1 MMEAMGFDFDH
12 GRLDISH
19 HPFCGGVPSDVRM
32 TTRYTIS
39 EFVSS
44 LMGILHETGHG
55 LYEQGLPKEW
65 GHWPVGKARG
75 MAIHESQSLFVEKQI
90 ARSAEFWA
98 WAIPIIQEHL
108 GKDALPG
115 FDMED
120 VLAHV
125 HRIEPGLIRVDA
137 DEATYPLHVILRFE
151 LEQQLIAGKLAPK
164 DVPEAWDA
172 RMREYLRL
180 STIDDPANGPMQD
193 VHWPSGA
200 FGYFPS
206 YTLGALIAAQL
217 WAALERDIPDAREHM
232 RHGRFV
238 PLNDWR
244 RAHIWSQGSR
254 WSTPELLKRATGEPL
269 TARHF
274 MDHLNRRYLDS

>member
-1 MMEAMGFDFDH
+1 
-12 GRLDISH
+12 
-19 HPFCGGVPSDVRM
+19 
-32 TTRYTIS
+32 
-39 EFVSS
+39 
-44 LMGILHETGHG
+44 
-55 LYEQGLPKEW
+55 
-65 GHWPVGKARG
+65 
-75 MAIHESQSLFVEKQI
+75 
-90 ARSAEFWA
+90 
-98 WAIPIIQEHL
+98 
-108 GKDALPG
+108 
-115 FDMED
+115 
-120 VLAHV
+120 
-125 HRIEPGLIRVDA
+125 
-137 DEATYPLHVILRFE
+137 
-151 LEQQLIAGKLAPK
+151 
-164 DVPEAWDA
+164 
-172 RMREYLRL
+172 
-180 STIDDPANGPMQD
+180 MQD